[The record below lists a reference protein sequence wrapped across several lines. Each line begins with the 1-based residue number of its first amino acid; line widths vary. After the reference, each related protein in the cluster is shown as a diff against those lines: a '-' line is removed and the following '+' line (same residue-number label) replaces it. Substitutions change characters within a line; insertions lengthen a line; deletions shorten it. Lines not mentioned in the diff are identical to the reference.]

1 MLLLEHLVPR
11 VVLRSNARD
20 NMVNVV
26 DHCVKHLELRHEL
39 IYCTPCEQLAIVL
52 VTHMNSPSQQW
63 LQ

>member
-1 MLLLEHLVPR
+1 MHLR
-11 VVLRSNARD
+11 TYIRI

-26 DHCVKHLELRHEL
+26 GYCVEHLELRHEL
-39 IYCTPCEQLAIVL
+39 VYRTPCEQLVIVL